1 MDYQNKQMA
10 ILTIDECTALQKLS
24 GSDIRVFLALCLHRN
39 KSHISYPS
47 IYTIAKIA
55 GITRHSAIR
64 CLAKIK
70 EKKLITPAG
79 KTQTGVIRYKVGG
92 VTNQIPG
99 GIDTDTGGVTNQ
111 IPGGIDTDTGGVSN
125 QIPSTANRTTNLT
138 TNINS
143 TSTDDKNIE
152 EKLFLLLWEKWQSAN
167 GWIHPNPLQGYRDSI
182 KNCDGRDKINELQCI
197 DLFLMHNTQS
207 GRPIWSGTDFLPNA
221 LSNWF
226 RSKTPSIKTK
236 QTKYKPYLH
245 RMITPPIIKQPEFKP
260 REEPPKY
267 LDRDVFKSLGLSS
280 HLQNHIY
287 AFSKLSAYEDRYNYI
302 NSNPIHIEPND
313 YTKLSRMTHDTI
325 TLFVDLYQMHREE
338 P

>member
-64 CLAKIK
+64 CLAKLK

-79 KTQTGVIRYKVGG
+79 KTQTGVIRYKV
-92 VTNQIPG
+92 
-99 GIDTDTGGVTNQ
+99 GGVTNQ

-182 KNCDGRDKINELQCI
+182 KNCDGRDKS
-197 DLFLMHNTQS
+197 TS
-207 GRPIWSGTDFLPNA
+207 
-221 LSNWF
+221 
-226 RSKTPSIKTK
+226 
-236 QTKYKPYLH
+236 
-245 RMITPPIIKQPEFKP
+245 
-260 REEPPKY
+260 
-267 LDRDVFKSLGLSS
+267 
-280 HLQNHIY
+280 
-287 AFSKLSAYEDRYNYI
+287 YNVL
-302 NSNPIHIEPND
+302 
-313 YTKLSRMTHDTI
+313 TC
-325 TLFVDLYQMHREE
+325 F
-338 P
+338 